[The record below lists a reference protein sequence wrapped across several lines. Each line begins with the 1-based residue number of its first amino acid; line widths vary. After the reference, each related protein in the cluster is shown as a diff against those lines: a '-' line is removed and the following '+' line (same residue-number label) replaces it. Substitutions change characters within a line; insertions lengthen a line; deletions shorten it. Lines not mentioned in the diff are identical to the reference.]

1 MAHIPPQPAPERITP
16 FSGHPLV
23 VGVVPG
29 QSPIVAHTVASLATA
44 TGAPRVLF
52 AYVDPS
58 RYVVEE
64 CPDGSVRHES
74 MSPDSLDDWHG
85 VERALRAELT
95 AALAEASFAWEV
107 RYLAGRPDRALTHL
121 ARAVDAAAIVVGAK
135 APHRGMDFASRLQGS
150 VAMHLAHHQ
159 HRPVITVPLSVVDWK
174 DTDSPWAR

>member
-95 AALAEASFAWEV
+95 AALAEASFA
-107 RYLAGRPDRALTHL
+107 
-121 ARAVDAAAIVVGAK
+121 
-135 APHRGMDFASRLQGS
+135 SRLQGS
-150 VAMHLAHHQ
+150 VAVHLAHHQ

>member
-1 MAHIPPQPAPERITP
+1 M
-16 FSGHPLV
+16 
-23 VGVVPG
+23 
-29 QSPIVAHTVASLATA
+29 
-44 TGAPRVLF
+44 
-52 AYVDPS
+52 
-58 RYVVEE
+58 
-64 CPDGSVRHES
+64 
-74 MSPDSLDDWHG
+74 
-85 VERALRAELT
+85 T